1 MSTVVLRVTA
11 LAVWLVCCIA
21 LEPAPAQTPPALPI
35 SGVVRDADGG
45 VVPGARVSL
54 DGHPAAT
61 NTDGAGVYALTVPV
75 AGRHTVRAALPGVA
89 DGTRTID
96 VTAPMT
102 GVDIDLGPLVA
113 SDSVTVVGR
122 TVGDLGLNG
131 TPTTASRL
139 GLRALD
145 VPASIDVLDSRVMDA
160 RGYQKVSDVVGRM
173 AGVVSGEHP
182 TAPSSFT
189 MRGFTASQVA
199 TLRDGIWLGPS
210 TMVMRPQNTFN
221 LERIELLRGPSSV
234 VNGQGSVAG
243 AINAVTK
250 SAEPTAATRGNA
262 LLSYGQFNTYHA
274 AAGVTGPVTDTLWYR
289 ADVSRSGS
297 DGYVERMNSGSTNVT
312 ASLLWRPTP
321 RLRVRV
327 SGDYLDDDL
336 AKYFGTP
343 LVPQSAAVDPLDV
356 LRTTTG
362 ETIDGRTR
370 FVNYNVDDGIA
381 RADQTL
387 LRADLAWDP
396 ADGVTLTNVAYGF
409 DAERRWQN
417 AEGYVYCTAV
427 VDVCRAVGQVQR
439 YYGYFVISHD
449 QRLYG
454 DRVTLNVNRPIGGRT
469 NSAVVGAEYSTLDFE
484 RTRGFRRQAPL
495 VPGDAVDLLNP
506 VPGRYGPLELRGI
519 SPTTIDT
526 WGVFVED
533 SMAVTGRLRLTGAL
547 RVDGLDLNRQN
558 LSPTRIPEA
567 GGFARD
573 FTWWSWRAGTVATLA
588 PGLVA
593 YGQFSNAKDPVSSN
607 IFLVNANQNFDLT
620 GTTQWEAGMKAD
632 LQNGRTQL
640 TAAYFDIRRDDV
652 LDRFALDSV
661 TNIGGIGSRGVEL
674 TAAVQL
680 DAHARIGANVGY
692 TDAAFRASANFDRL
706 AGNRA
711 PNVPKGTANLW
722 ASYQDI
728 AGLPLEIGGSARY
741 VGERF
746 ANNANLIAMKA
757 YGVADLYAAWTRGR
771 LRVTARV
778 DNVTDSVYA
787 AWADPF
793 YVSQADPSFLYANQL
808 MLGAP
813 RTASVQLQIGF

>member
-1 MSTVVLRVTA
+1 MSVLMVALSVWAATSAPVVA
-11 LAVWLVCCIA
+11 
-21 LEPAPAQTPPALPI
+21 AQPALTI
-35 SGVVRDADGG
+35 SGVVKDSDGG

-54 DGHPAAT
+54 DGQDAVATTDGSGAYSLPVPAA
-61 NTDGAGVYALTVPV
+61 
-75 AGRHTVRAALPGVA
+75 GRYTVRAAFPGVA
-89 DGTRTID
+89 DGTRSVE
-96 VTAPMT
+96 VTAAMT

-113 SDSVTVVGR
+113 SEAVMVVGR

-131 TPTTASRL
+131 SPTTASRL

-145 VPASIDVLDSRVMDA
+145 IPASIDVLDSRVMDA
-160 RGYQKVSDVVGRM
+160 RGYQKVSDAVGRM

-250 SAEPTAATRGNA
+250 SAEPTATTRGNA
-262 LLSYGQFNTYHA
+262 LFSYGQFNTYHA
-274 AAGVTGPVTDTLWYR
+274 AAGVTGPIADTLWYR

-297 DGYVERMNSGSTNVT
+297 DGYVDRMDSGSTNLT
-312 ASLLWRPTP
+312 ASLLWRPVP
-321 RLRVRV
+321 RVRV
-327 SGDYLDDDL
+327 KLSADYLDDDL

-343 LVPQSAAVDPLDV
+343 LVPQSAAVEPLDV

-370 FVNYNVDDGIA
+370 FVNYNVDDGVA

-387 LRADLAWDP
+387 LRADVAWDL
-396 ADGVTLTNVAYGF
+396 ASGVTLTNVAYGF

-417 AEGYVYCTAV
+417 AEGYVYCAAV
-427 VDVCRAVGQVQR
+427 VDVCRTVGEIQR
-439 YYGYFVISHD
+439 YYGYFLINHD

-454 DRVTLNVNRPIGGRT
+454 DRLTVNVDRPIGGRA
-469 NSAVVGAEYSTLDFE
+469 NSLVVGTEVSALDFE
-484 RTRGFRRQAPL
+484 RTRGFRRQVPL
-495 VPGDAVDLLNP
+495 APGDAVDLLAP
-506 VPGRYGPLELRGI
+506 VPGSYGPLELRGI
-519 SPTTIDT
+519 SPTFIDA
-526 WGVFVED
+526 WAVFLED
-533 SMAVTGRLRLTGAL
+533 SLAVTDRLRVTGAV
-547 RVDGLDLNRQN
+547 RYDGLDLDRQN
-558 LSPTRIPEA
+558 LSPTRVPEA
-567 GGFARD
+567 GGFTRA
-573 FTWWSWRAGTVATLA
+573 FTWWSWRAGSVVTLQ

-593 YGQFSNAKDPVSSN
+593 YGQFSTAKDPVSSN

-620 GTTQWEAGMKAD
+620 STTQWEVGAKAD
-632 LQNGRTQL
+632 LQGGRTQL
-640 TAAYFDIRRDDV
+640 TAAYFDVRRDDV

-661 TNIGGIGSRGVEL
+661 TSIGGITSRGVEL
-674 TAAVQL
+674 GAAVQ
-680 DAHARIGANVGY
+680 AGANARVGANFGY
-692 TDAAFRASANFDRL
+692 TDATFRSSANFQRF

-711 PNVPKGTANLW
+711 PNVPKATANLW
-722 ASYQDI
+722 ASYQNI
-728 AGLPLEIGGSARY
+728 AGRPLEVGGSARY
-741 VGERF
+741 VGERY
-746 ANNANLIAMKA
+746 ANNANLIAMKG
-757 YGVADLYAAWTRGR
+757 YGVGDVYAAWTQGR

-778 DNVTDSVYA
+778 DNVTDAVYA
-787 AWADPF
+787 AWSDPF
-793 YVSQADPSFLYANQL
+793 YVSQVDPSFLYANQL

>member
-1 MSTVVLRVTA
+1 MTTRPVSVLLAALCLSAASPLTTTPAGAQTA
-11 LAVWLVCCIA
+11 LTIA
-21 LEPAPAQTPPALPI
+21 
-35 SGVVRDADGG
+35 GVVKDADGG
-45 VVPGARVSL
+45 VVPGARVSV
-54 DGHPAAT
+54 DGQTAAAT
-61 NTDGAGVYALTVPV
+61 TDGGGAYTVTVP
-75 AGRHTVRAALPGVA
+75 APGRYTVRASFPGAAGGSRVVDVA
-89 DGTRTID
+89 
-96 VTAPMT
+96 APMT
-102 GVDIDLGPLVA
+102 AVDLDLGPLVA
-113 SDSVTVVGR
+113 SEAVTVVGR

-131 TPTTASRL
+131 SPTTASRL

-145 VPASIDVLDSRVMDA
+145 IPASIDVLDSRVMDA
-160 RGYQKVSDVVGRM
+160 RGYQKVSDAVGRM

-250 SAEPTAATRGNA
+250 SAEPTATTRGNA
-262 LLSYGQFNTYHA
+262 LLSYGQFSTYHA
-274 AAGVTGPVTDTLWYR
+274 AAGVTGPIADSLWYR

-297 DGYVERMNSGSTNVT
+297 DGYVDRMDSGSTNLT

-321 RLRVRV
+321 RLRVKV
-327 SGDYLDDDL
+327 SADYLDDDL

-343 LVPQSAAVDPLDV
+343 LVPQGAAVEPLDV

-370 FVNYNVDDGIA
+370 FVNYNVNDGVA

-387 LRADLAWDP
+387 LRADIAWDL
-396 ADGVTLTNVAYGF
+396 AAGVTLNNITYGF

-417 AEGYVYCTAV
+417 AEGYVYCATV
-427 VDVCRAVGQVQR
+427 VDVCRAVGQIQR
-439 YYGYFVISHD
+439 YYGYFIISHD

-454 DRVTLNVNRPIGGRT
+454 DRLTLNVSRPIGGRA
-469 NSAVVGAEYSTLDFE
+469 NSAVVGTEVSTLDFE

-506 VPGRYGPLELRGI
+506 VPGTYGPVELRGI
-519 SPTTIDT
+519 SPTTIDA
-526 WGVFVED
+526 WAVFAED
-533 SMAVTGRLRLTGAL
+533 SLALTDRLRVTGAVRY
-547 RVDGLDLNRQN
+547 DGLDLDRQN
-558 LSPTRIPEA
+558 LSPTRVPEA
-567 GGFARD
+567 GGFTRS
-573 FTWWSWRAGTVATLA
+573 FTWWSWRTGAIVTLQ

-593 YGQFSNAKDPVSSN
+593 YGQYSNAKDPVSSN

-620 GTTQWEAGMKAD
+620 GTTQWEAGVKAD
-632 LQNGRTQL
+632 LQGGRTQL
-640 TAAYFDIRRDDV
+640 TAAYFDIARDDV

-661 TNIGGIGSRGVEL
+661 TNIGGVRSRGVEL
-674 TAAVQL
+674 GAALQAGP
-680 DAHARIGANVGY
+680 DARIGANFGY
-692 TDAAFRASANFDRL
+692 TDAAFRSSANFQRF

-711 PNVPKGTANLW
+711 PNVPKATANLW
-722 ASYQDI
+722 AAYQNI
-728 AGLPLEIGGSARY
+728 AGRPLEIGGSARF

-746 ANNANLIAMKA
+746 ANNANIVAMKG
-757 YGVADLYAAWTRGR
+757 YGVGDVYAAWTHGQVR
-771 LRVTARV
+771 LTARI
-778 DNVTDSVYA
+778 DNVTDTVYA

-793 YVSQADPSFLYANQL
+793 YVSQVDPSFLYANQL